1 MIIKTKFFHSKRVFT
16 SHVSFFTYSLFLGW
30 IKYIAYFFSCVCVLV
45 FAFQRAATEIQIA
58 VWLLVK
64 IDHAFCC
71 YYCLS
76 FSLLVLIIRFAVW
89 LLCQSLFLSNSTILS
104 HHFCRLLAI
113 PFCWMS
119 SFGSNFK
126 FIDFIEF
133 PQHGTIILCA
143 HTPNAALE
151 FHTQNCWNA
160 SESNWRSLNTFYH
173 LRNVC
178 MKKGIQYYCLR
189 AHYGLYGIH
198 RHSITTFNAFM
209 KNMSALKANECCG
222 QY

>member
-1 MIIKTKFFHSKRVFT
+1 MCARIRVPASSDGNTDCRLIARENWPCILLLLLSLLLSPRLNHTFCRMAFMPIALFIKFDHFES
-16 SHVSFFTYSLFLGW
+16 SF
-30 IKYIAYFFSCVCVLV
+30 
-45 FAFQRAATEIQIA
+45 
-58 VWLLVK
+58 
-64 IDHAFCC
+64 
-71 YYCLS
+71 LS
-76 FSLLVLIIRFAVW
+76 FIGNSFLLNVFFWQQFQVHRFHRV
-89 LLCQSLFLSNSTILS
+89 STTRQNHS
-104 HHFCRLLAI
+104 AR
-113 PFCWMS
+113 
-119 SFGSNFK
+119 
-126 FIDFIEF
+126 
-133 PQHGTIILCA
+133 T